1 LIDHFSFR
9 FSLSL
14 LTDIDFLPVSL
25 DQTRF
30 PGAPS
35 NIKIHQ
41 GFRDAHYDTAI
52 PILNETNRLI
62 AEKGGDNVVLVSLVH
77 SPSMSTTT

>member
-1 LIDHFSFR
+1 LIDDSPFCY
-9 FSLSL
+9 SLSL

-35 NIKIHQ
+35 NVKIHQ
-41 GFRDAHYDTAI
+41 GFRDAHYDTAV
-52 PILNETNRLI
+52 PILNETKRLI
-62 AEKGGDNVVLVSLVH
+62 AEKGSDNVVLVSLVH
-77 SPSMSTTT
+77 SPSMPTT